1 MSITREEKIAE
12 RLITLLSDIRLDLT
26 LVGYYFANIASKGA
40 FLRLEEVLDSAEE
53 TIESAGDR
61 DKHYQHIVMLGK
73 D

>member
-12 RLITLLSDIRLDLT
+12 RLITLLSDIRIDLT
-26 LVGYYFANIASKGA
+26 LVGYYFASIASKGA

-53 TIESAGDR
+53 TIENAGDR
-61 DKHYQHIVMLGK
+61 NKHYQHMVTLGK

>member
-12 RLITLLSDIRLDLT
+12 KLIALLSDIRIDLT

-40 FLRLEEVLDSAEE
+40 FLRLEEVLDSAED

-61 DKHYQHIVMLGK
+61 DKHYEHIVTLGK

>member
-1 MSITREEKIAE
+1 MAITREEKTAD
-12 RLITLLSDIRLDLT
+12 RLIALLSDIRLDLT

-61 DKHYQHIVMLGK
+61 EKHYQHIVMLGK